1 MDHPCYSSGAQRKR
15 FCDRAG
21 LSPTVH
27 TLLNRYNCDHMDIQ
41 LGYALLRDRRVPIR
55 PKLFALAIG
64 AAVVGFTELLQ
75 IPLESLFAVILPI
88 VGIAGDVALD
98 GLEAIFGPVLIATL
112 LLPYLAPDPVVQQ
125 IRAERARPV

>member
-1 MDHPCYSSGAQRKR
+1 
-15 FCDRAG
+15 
-21 LSPTVH
+21 
-27 TLLNRYNCDHMDIQ
+27 MDIQ

-55 PKLFALAIG
+55 PKLIALAIG

-88 VGIAGDVALD
+88 VGIAGDVVLD
-98 GLEAIFGPVLIATL
+98 GVEAVFGPVLIATL
-112 LLPYLAPDPVVQQ
+112 LLPYLAPDLVVQQ